1 MTDVVKV
8 ALVTGFITL
17 INGPLVIALVNK
29 KSKQL
34 RDIREI
40 KAEQSRL
47 FLLLDRIAD
56 GLSIGLQNDRIIF
69 RALREHSINGESEAQ
84 EKVMEAYFTQCLT
97 YGLKPDREEKGGTLN
112 D

>member
-17 INGPLVIALVNK
+17 INGPLVIGLVSK

-34 RDIREI
+34 QNIREI
-40 KAEQSRL
+40 KSEQSRL
-47 FLLLDRIAD
+47 FHLMDRIAD

-84 EKVMEAYFTQCLT
+84 EKVMEAYFAQCLT
-97 YGLKPDREEKGGTLN
+97 YGLKPDREERGGMHN